1 MGIDLDSG
9 STFKSR
15 NLLRG
20 AVFIVLVAIGVW
32 AFYLVSSDKKTSL
45 ESDLLALILTSVSI
59 AASWLAS
66 KVYAEVS
73 ASQSL
78 RDYGVQIARG
88 VIVLQSE
95 IKLLSSWVARKRVTF
110 SENQSPESL
119 DAAFDHVQETLT
131 TFRFQTDAALSGI
144 AGVIGDALSQYDSV
158 MDEIRKTREKAAAE
172 ADQIEKHMRGA
183 TDSSPRS
190 ESPAQHPGA
199 SSATS
204 LANANDLAARLDEL
218 AKQTEEKIAALSRRS
233 SLPIFEESPDRHYEV
248 ACPACS
254 TINSGEMPDR
264 AGETKVI
271 RCTQCQSRFNIHSTT
286 GRQLLVRL
294 ISVGPL
300 HSSTP
305 PPGQPMSIS
314 ASSVSV
320 SADLVEAAISDWPF
334 LVPSDQLRTLIAV
347 ALKLQSAAVDAG
359 VKLSQTEMRD
369 RLFANSE
376 VSAAGISRKRVRGFV
391 QALFYGRLFL
401 YDPNVTISP
410 TSPFENQFSEGQVIS
425 AYVRACAHYVGKQV
439 SIDVAPIHLV
449 NLLLS
454 STGYSDA
461 ELRLAVD
468 AASNGLTAGMR
479 KRNELQQLWGS
490 GVAPSTLGDGTR
502 EPVDKGSFEPHNG
515 CALNSQGAPIITNG

>member
-1 MGIDLDSG
+1 MGINLDSG
-9 STFKSR
+9 SSLKSR

-20 AVFIVLVAIGVW
+20 AVFFVLVAIGVW

-45 ESDLLALILTSVSI
+45 EADLLALILTSVSI

-183 TDSSPRS
+183 SDSSPRS

-199 SSATS
+199 SPATS
-204 LANANDLAARLDEL
+204 QENANDLAARLDEL

-264 AGETKVI
+264 AGETKAI

-294 ISVGPL
+294 ISVGSL
-300 HSSTP
+300 HNSTP
-305 PPGQPMSIS
+305 PPVQPMSIS
-314 ASSVSV
+314 ASSA
-320 SADLVEAAISDWPF
+320 SADLVAAAISDWPF
-334 LVPSDQLRTLIAV
+334 LVPSDQLKTLIAS

-359 VKLSQTEMRD
+359 MKLSQTELRD
-369 RLFANSE
+369 RLFADTE
-376 VSAAGISRKRVRGFV
+376 VSGAGISRKRVRGFV

-410 TSPFENQFSEGQVIS
+410 TSPFENVFSEGQVIS
-425 AYVRACAHYVGKQV
+425 AYVRACAHHVGKQV

-454 STGYSDA
+454 SAGYSDA

-468 AASNGLTAGMR
+468 AASNGLTAGIR

-490 GVAPSTLGDGTR
+490 GVAPSALGDGTR
-502 EPVDKGSFEPHNG
+502 EPVDKGSFEPHNDG
-515 CALNSQGAPIITNG
+515 ALNSQGTPIITNG